1 MERRR
6 RRALYYLGAFFAVIL
21 LYTLAYDWVMATFE
35 GKERGFFESL
45 LMVIET
51 FTTTGYGEDAD
62 WQSPATILLVI
73 SMMFTGVFF
82 IFMALPLFVV
92 PWIEERLSTTP
103 PTSIPGLTDH
113 VVICTYTDRS
123 ETLVEELDVVDVDY
137 VVVEPDRELATE
149 LFEDGVSV
157 IHGDPESVEDL
168 EAANLA
174 ESRALVSDF
183 DDETNASISLAAGQV
198 VEGDGVQIITFVE
211 DPDLADYHRYAG
223 ADTVF
228 SPRHLIGESLANKV
242 TTGLTSEVA
251 DAVEIADDFEIAELP
266 VQSGSR
272 IAGVTVAESGI
283 RERTG
288 AHIIGAWFRGEFV
301 TPPSPS
307 ARIDE
312 RTILLVAGRDHQ
324 LETLKEM
331 TRSETRQS
339 RRGSVVVGGYGEV
352 GSTVKQAI
360 SAAGFDCRAVD
371 VADRTGVDVVGDV
384 TEKETLT
391 EAGVDS
397 ASTVILT
404 LPDDTLAVF
413 ATLVVRELSEDVQI
427 IARANETGN
436 ARKLYRAGADY
447 VLALSTVSGRML
459 ASTILNEDVISFDQ
473 QVEVVRVPAGRL
485 AGQSL
490 EDADVRARTS
500 CTVIAVERE
509 DEVLTDLAAS
519 FTLQRGDSVIVA
531 GPDSGINEF
540 AALTGA

>member
-1 MERRR
+1 
-6 RRALYYLGAFFAVIL
+6 
-21 LYTLAYDWVMATFE
+21 
-35 GKERGFFESL
+35 
-45 LMVIET
+45 MVVET

-174 ESRALVSDF
+174 ESRALVADF

-301 TPPSPS
+301 TPP
-307 ARIDE
+307 
-312 RTILLVAGRDHQ
+312 
-324 LETLKEM
+324 
-331 TRSETRQS
+331 
-339 RRGSVVVGGYGEV
+339 
-352 GSTVKQAI
+352 
-360 SAAGFDCRAVD
+360 
-371 VADRTGVDVVGDV
+371 
-384 TEKETLT
+384 
-391 EAGVDS
+391 
-397 ASTVILT
+397 
-404 LPDDTLAVF
+404 
-413 ATLVVRELSEDVQI
+413 
-427 IARANETGN
+427 
-436 ARKLYRAGADY
+436 
-447 VLALSTVSGRML
+447 
-459 ASTILNEDVISFDQ
+459 
-473 QVEVVRVPAGRL
+473 
-485 AGQSL
+485 
-490 EDADVRARTS
+490 
-500 CTVIAVERE
+500 
-509 DEVLTDLAAS
+509 
-519 FTLQRGDSVIVA
+519 
-531 GPDSGINEF
+531 
-540 AALTGA
+540 

>member
-1 MERRR
+1 MGVSSVFLHGTSPPASAVLPRR
-6 RRALYYLGAFFAVIL
+6 FFAVIL

-45 LMVIET
+45 LMVVET

-174 ESRALVSDF
+174 ESRALVADF

-251 DAVEIADDFEIAELP
+251 DAVGSPTTSRSRNFQSSRGVGSPASPSPRKRDPGTHGRPHHRCVVPRRVRDAAIAERPHRRADDSPRRRPGPPTGDAQGDDSLGDQAEPPRVGRRRRLRRGR
-266 VQSGSR
+266 VDRQTGHLGG
-272 IAGVTVAESGI
+272 GV
-283 RERTG
+283 R
-288 AHIIGAWFRGEFV
+288 
-301 TPPSPS
+301 
-307 ARIDE
+307 
-312 RTILLVAGRDHQ
+312 L
-324 LETLKEM
+324 
-331 TRSETRQS
+331 S
-339 RRGSVVVGGYGEV
+339 RR
-352 GSTVKQAI
+352 
-360 SAAGFDCRAVD
+360 R
-371 VADRTGVDVVGDV
+371 R
-384 TEKETLT
+384 
-391 EAGVDS
+391 
-397 ASTVILT
+397 
-404 LPDDTLAVF
+404 
-413 ATLVVRELSEDVQI
+413 
-427 IARANETGN
+427 
-436 ARKLYRAGADY
+436 
-447 VLALSTVSGRML
+447 
-459 ASTILNEDVISFDQ
+459 
-473 QVEVVRVPAGRL
+473 
-485 AGQSL
+485 
-490 EDADVRARTS
+490 
-500 CTVIAVERE
+500 
-509 DEVLTDLAAS
+509 
-519 FTLQRGDSVIVA
+519 RG
-531 GPDSGINEF
+531 PHRRRRRR
-540 AALTGA
+540 

>member
-1 MERRR
+1 MGVSSVFLHGTSPPASAVLPRR
-6 RRALYYLGAFFAVIL
+6 FFAVIL

-45 LMVIET
+45 LMVVET

-174 ESRALVSDF
+174 ESRALVADF
-183 DDETNASISLAAGQV
+183 DDEDERQHLARGRPGRRRRRRADHHLRRGSRPGGLPPLRGRRHRVLAAPPHRGEPREQ
-198 VEGDGVQIITFVE
+198 GDDRPHQRGG
-211 DPDLADYHRYAG
+211 R
-223 ADTVF
+223 
-228 SPRHLIGESLANKV
+228 RCR
-242 TTGLTSEVA
+242 
-251 DAVEIADDFEIAELP
+251 IADDFEIAELP

-272 IAGVTVAESGI
+272 IAGVTVAESRI

-324 LETLKEM
+324 LETLKGDDSLGDQAEPP
-331 TRSETRQS
+331 RVGRRRRLRRGRVDRQS
-339 RRGSVVVGGYGEV
+339 RPSRRR
-352 GSTVKQAI
+352 GSTVAP
-360 SAAGFDCRAVD
+360 STS
-371 VADRTGVDVVGDV
+371 RT
-384 TEKETLT
+384 
-391 EAGVDS
+391 AP
-397 ASTVILT
+397 AST
-404 LPDDTLAVF
+404 
-413 ATLVVRELSEDVQI
+413 S
-427 IARANETGN
+427 
-436 ARKLYRAGADY
+436 
-447 VLALSTVSGRML
+447 
-459 ASTILNEDVISFDQ
+459 
-473 QVEVVRVPAGRL
+473 
-485 AGQSL
+485 
-490 EDADVRARTS
+490 
-500 CTVIAVERE
+500 
-509 DEVLTDLAAS
+509 
-519 FTLQRGDSVIVA
+519 SV
-531 GPDSGINEF
+531 
-540 AALTGA
+540 T